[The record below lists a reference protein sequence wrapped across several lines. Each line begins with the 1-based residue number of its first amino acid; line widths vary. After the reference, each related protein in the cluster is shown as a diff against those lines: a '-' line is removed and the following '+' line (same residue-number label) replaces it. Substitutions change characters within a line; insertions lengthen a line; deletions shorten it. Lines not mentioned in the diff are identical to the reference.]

1 MSERIEL
8 LRNAP
13 NLVSAGFRSGLLSMK
28 TPEQLR
34 EINARLAAE
43 ERAKNLNK
51 TTVNTF
57 TA

>member
-1 MSERIEL
+1 
-8 LRNAP
+8 
-13 NLVSAGFRSGLLSMK
+13 MK